1 MAMCD
6 CVQEVKIM
14 VLPCRAVQPLDE
26 ALEDCKRGILPIILY
41 AVSKDTLSA
50 EQLSDVQKVRETLP
64 FPVCFV
70 WAPGDPSDPGA
81 LHRQLLSLELIGA
94 AAGNCACGAPA
105 QTQSILG
112 ESLERLHRVLG
123 PFTRQ
128 LLQSQQ
134 VEAATLLNAVHCRC
148 LDLFINQVTPK
159 TPSVW
164 DLRRGFVLAKGKT

>member
-1 MAMCD
+1 
-6 CVQEVKIM
+6 M
-14 VLPCRAVQPLDE
+14 VLPCRGVQPLEE

-50 EQLSDVQKVRETLP
+50 EQLSDLQKVRETLP

-70 WAPGDPSDPGA
+70 RAPGGTSDPSDPGA
-81 LHRQLLSLELIGA
+81 LHRHLLSLELIGA

-112 ESLERLHRVLG
+112 ESLERLQRALG

-128 LLQSQQ
+128 LLQSRQ
-134 VEAATLLNAVHCRC
+134 VEAATLLDAVHCRC
-148 LDLFINQVTPK
+148 LDLFINQVT
-159 TPSVW
+159 TDS
-164 DLRRGFVLAKGKT
+164 